1 MQIDVNLYIRPKN
14 WLLLLDL
21 NLYYIQPPH
30 WLLNK
35 KKKLKN
41 VYGELQLKLT
51 MLVTLN
57 RAYGL
62 KRQYSVYKFPKDIE
76 KRKSWIKAI
85 PSSNLIVENIT
96 ENQGV
101 SKRSSKIG

>member
-1 MQIDVNLYIRPKN
+1 MPKKCCVVNCNSNYASDIK
-14 WLLLLDL
+14 
-21 NLYYIQPPH
+21 
-30 WLLNK
+30 
-35 KKKLKN
+35 
-41 VYGELQLKLT
+41 YGS
-51 MLVTLN
+51 
-57 RAYGL
+57 
-62 KRQYSVYKFPKDIE
+62 KRLYSVYKFPKDIE